1 MLRAF
6 YFGVWTQEVAAFRCT
21 TRLWCW
27 RVFSALAFP
36 TPHPPT
42 RPFHPSELLA
52 ASSALVRSAWAE
64 VHLAEL
70 GFSVHSAQSR
80 QG

>member
-21 TRLWCW
+21 TTLWCW

-36 TPHPPT
+36 T
-42 RPFHPSELLA
+42 RRFYPSELLA
-52 ASSALVRSAWAE
+52 ASSALVRSAEAE

-70 GFSVHSAQSR
+70 DFSVHRAQSR